1 MDLLIHQFINKMN
14 NNISRLHYNSYE
26 DDSGTSR
33 VHVLDSGPP
42 PVSPTK
48 RKHHDDHDSDEEHM
62 NKMSR
67 LLASHL
73 RNPNGDTV
81 IQESWNRS
89 SFEHT
94 SLSGLHNHHVFAPFP
109 IFAMEQPL
117 ALTKQSSDLTRSTR
131 LSPGPNTQLQQNR
144 PSVIT
149 CAPASSRTCSLS
161 SCHMSPNSCIS
172 GSTNKTNANTVCDPV
187 IEEHFRRSLGDIYKE
202 PEPSS
207 NSVSITGSVDDH
219 FTKALGD
226 TWLQIKA
233 RGHGPTTPQ
242 PKSS

>member
-26 DDSGTSR
+26 DDSGASR
-33 VHVLDSGPP
+33 VHVLNSGPP
-42 PVSPTK
+42 HVSPTK
-48 RKHHDDHDSDEEHM
+48 RKHREDHDSDEEHM
-62 NKMSR
+62 NKTSR

-73 RNPNGDTV
+73 RSPNGDTV
-81 IQESWNRS
+81 NPESWN
-89 SFEHT
+89 HN
-94 SLSGLHNHHVFAPFP
+94 HNHHVFAPFP
-109 IFAMEQPL
+109 IFAMDQPL
-117 ALTKQSSDLTRSTR
+117 ALTKHSSDSARSTR

-149 CAPASSRTCSLS
+149 CAPASSCTCSLS
-161 SCHMSPNSCIS
+161 SCHMSHNSCSS

-202 PEPSS
+202 PEPVS